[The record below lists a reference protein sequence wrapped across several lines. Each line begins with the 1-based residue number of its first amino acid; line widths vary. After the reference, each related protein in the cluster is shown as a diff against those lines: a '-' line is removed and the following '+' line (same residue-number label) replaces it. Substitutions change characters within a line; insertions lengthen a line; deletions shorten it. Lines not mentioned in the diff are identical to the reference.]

1 MTSIKMGFCLIP
13 TSKLCNLLSKLL
25 INLRVQ
31 SRLRLLEENSDGKT
45 YFSPHN
51 HSVLTPADSRESG
64 SAGTKSQKKTN
75 KKMWRGVVVVG
86 GGMDVAPAALLFGI
100 WEQHGC
106 RRIKPVGGRC
116 VTRGDFRT
124 LASSPPTLTDSAAS
138 LLLSLCD
145 EAACWH
151 SPDPRYETEGWW
163 IIPVWVGWHG
173 LTARLIPV
181 GLEEHN
187 GFLKKRLNRKNFTY
201 M

>member
-86 GGMDVAPAALLFGI
+86 GGDGCGSCSAPFRDLGTARMQ
-100 WEQHGC
+100 EDQTC
-106 RRIKPVGGRC
+106 RREMCHKRGFSDAGFFPPYPHRLSSITSAESVWWGG
-116 VTRGDFRT
+116 VLTFTR
-124 LASSPPTLTDSAAS
+124 PTLWNRRLMDYSS
-138 LLLSLCD
+138 L
-145 EAACWH
+145 
-151 SPDPRYETEGWW
+151 GWMTW
-163 IIPVWVGWHG
+163 I
-173 LTARLIPV
+173 
-181 GLEEHN
+181 N
-187 GFLKKRLNRKNFTY
+187 S
-201 M
+201 